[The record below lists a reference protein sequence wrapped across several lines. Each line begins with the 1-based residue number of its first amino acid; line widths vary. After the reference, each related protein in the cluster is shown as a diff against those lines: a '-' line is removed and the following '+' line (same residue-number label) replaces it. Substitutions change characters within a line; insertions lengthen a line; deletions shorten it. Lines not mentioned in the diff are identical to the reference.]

1 MKTMRTMRTPLTVLL
16 LLVAVCVLA
25 TSSPRA
31 AWAQPAR
38 QPSLEGFVP
47 AEELGNAEQI
57 PAVPLVLT
65 AYGLVWVGVLFYVWL
80 TWRRIGR
87 VETELRQL
95 AGKTKNSP

>member
-1 MKTMRTMRTPLTVLL
+1 MRTSITVLL
-16 LLVAVCVLA
+16 LLVVVAVV
-25 TSSPRA
+25 TSGSQDV
-31 AWAQPAR
+31 WAQPAR

-80 TWRRIGR
+80 TWRRIGK
-87 VETELRQL
+87 VEMELQQL
-95 AGKTKNSP
+95 ARKTKSP

>member
-1 MKTMRTMRTPLTVLL
+1 MLMRTPVVALVLL
-16 LLVAVCVLA
+16 AALLVFAAVGA
-25 TSSPRA
+25 DE
-31 AWAQPAR
+31 AWSQPSR

-80 TWRRIGR
+80 TWRRIGK
-87 VETELRQL
+87 VETELQQL
-95 AGKTKNSP
+95 AKKVKSSP

>member
-1 MKTMRTMRTPLTVLL
+1 MLMRTPVVALVLL
-16 LLVAVCVLA
+16 AALAFAVVGA
-25 TSSPRA
+25 DE
-31 AWAQPAR
+31 AWAQPSR

-80 TWRRIGR
+80 TWRRIGK
-87 VETELRQL
+87 VETELQQL
-95 AGKTKNSP
+95 AKKAKSGP

>member
-1 MKTMRTMRTPLTVLL
+1 MLMRTPVVALVLL
-16 LLVAVCVLA
+16 ATLLAFAVVGA
-25 TSSPRA
+25 DEAR
-31 AWAQPAR
+31 AQPSR

-80 TWRRIGR
+80 TWRRIGN
-87 VETELRQL
+87 VETELQQL
-95 AGKTKNSP
+95 AKKVKSSP

>member
-1 MKTMRTMRTPLTVLL
+1 MLMRTPVVALVLL
-16 LLVAVCVLA
+16 AALLVSAVVGA
-25 TSSPRA
+25 DE
-31 AWAQPAR
+31 AWAQPSR

-80 TWRRIGR
+80 TWRRIGK
-87 VETELRQL
+87 VETELQQL
-95 AGKTKNSP
+95 AKKVKSSP